1 MERTGRETL
10 VRKMC
15 VCVMGYMVVCKVMIL
30 DTNVYG

>member
-1 MERTGRETL
+1 MERTRRETL

-15 VCVMGYMVVCKVMIL
+15 VMGYMDACKVMIL